1 MTLKFYISVVKGWK
15 LEVREFWGLSPTFVE
30 ATYSE
35 KTGMGAFLSS
45 PILRIQVQLTG
56 HQKVFSDTKARILMA
71 YFDGGSLWNLLTE
84 LDVCQDLK

>member
-1 MTLKFYISVVKGWK
+1 MKTRSQRVLGTKSYICRG
-15 LEVREFWGLSPTFVE
+15 
-30 ATYSE
+30 YSE